1 MYPHLMDD
9 SDLKRELHFHCGTP
23 HEENQPHS
31 HDNIYGHHHDHSSP
45 GPQIALFSRRL
56 DLRGKWHQPLLG
68 WTKSKSAPSAPTTAT
83 TS

>member
-31 HDNIYGHHHDHSSP
+31 HDNIYGHHHDHSKRYD
-45 GPQIALFSRRL
+45 G
-56 DLRGKWHQPLLG
+56 
-68 WTKSKSAPSAPTTAT
+68 TSAGYNPAAI
-83 TS
+83 